1 MNSQQLLGFWFFHLE
16 LNVER
21 TLSGSLKESYSLSEE
36 LQIKGEVNWILA
48 DTSK

>member
-1 MNSQQLLGFWFFHLE
+1 MSSHHLLGFQFFHLE

-21 TLSGSLKESYSLSEE
+21 TLSGSLKEISSLSEE
-36 LQIKGEVNWILA
+36 WQIKGEVNWILA